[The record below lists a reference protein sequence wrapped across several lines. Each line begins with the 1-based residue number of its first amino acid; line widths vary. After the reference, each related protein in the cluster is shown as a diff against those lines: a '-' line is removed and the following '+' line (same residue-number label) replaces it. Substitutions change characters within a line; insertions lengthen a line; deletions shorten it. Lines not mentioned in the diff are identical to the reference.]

1 MSTAEDKVARV
12 EAAAV
17 NELAGVDIEDVYDQ
31 MDHLLRERPSPLDLY
46 NRWESQNWKV
56 SDVDFTEDAQH
67 WGFLMPGIRDELF
80 RIFTQFFIGEQAVTD
95 TLAPI
100 LGAAPDEDSRI
111 FLATQIVDEARHT
124 VFFKKFFEEVLG
136 VSGGLNAA
144 FSQIK
149 PEAVQGFRSIFDNQL
164 VEATDQCRLDPTDVK
179 AYVRGITIYHLVI
192 EGMLALTGQKFLI
205 RTFRN
210 LGMMP
215 GFRAGFTAVAR
226 DESRHVNF
234 GVGTIRAQIAKDPSM
249 AKEVEDAVFGL
260 LEAAVKTIEPADR
273 PYAEADGIDHPN
285 QLPPPLRINPRE
297 VYEFSLVSLTKRLKV
312 AGLEPSVCDEVH
324 RVGWGYYDS
333 QLDSFEQTFGRE
345 HAMRFYDRGE
355 VELFVP
361 TA

>member
-1 MSTAEDKVARV
+1 MSTTEDKVAKV
-12 EAAAV
+12 ESAEV

-31 MDHLLRERPSPLDLY
+31 MDTMLRERPSPLDLY
-46 NRWESQNWKV
+46 DRWEAQNWKV
-56 SDVDFTEDAQH
+56 SDIDFTEDAQH
-67 WGFLMPGIRDELF
+67 WGFLMPGVRTELF

-124 VFFKKFFEEVLG
+124 VFFKKFFAEVLG
-136 VSGGLNAA
+136 VSGGLNEA
-144 FSQIK
+144 FSEIK

-164 VEATDQCRLDPTDVK
+164 VEATDRCRLDPTDRT
-179 AYVRGITIYHLVI
+179 AYVRGITIYHFVV
-192 EGMLALTGQKFLI
+192 EGMLALTGQKFLL

-234 GVGTIRAQIAKDPSM
+234 GVGTIRDQIQKDPKM
-249 AKEVEDAVFGL
+249 KDEVADAVFGL

-285 QLPPPLRINPRE
+285 QLPPPLRVNPRD
-297 VYEFSLVSLTKRLKV
+297 VYEFSLTSLSKRLKV
-312 AGLEPSVCDEVH
+312 AGLDQSVCEEVH
-324 RVGWGYYDS
+324 RQGWAHYDS

-345 HAMRFYDRGE
+345 HAIRFYDRGE

-361 TA
+361 TG